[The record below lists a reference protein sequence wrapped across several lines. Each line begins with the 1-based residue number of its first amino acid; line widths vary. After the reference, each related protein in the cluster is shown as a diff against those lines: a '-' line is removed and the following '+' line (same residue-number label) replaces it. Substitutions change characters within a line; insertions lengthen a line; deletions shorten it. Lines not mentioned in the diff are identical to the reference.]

1 MKAKN
6 SGFTLI
12 ELMIATTILS
22 GLLFL
27 GSFTYQ
33 MLAQRW
39 TKELGEFQ
47 NTLETT
53 KSFNLLNA
61 TLAAVQPYIVLDE
74 GDGNSKNYKPGFLF
88 VGRENRLFS
97 VTKQGLFNQNYP
109 EVFRLI
115 VEKNTENKYNLIY
128 QGASTKQEALV
139 TAQQSITFTQQ
150 ITLLSDFDEIK
161 FNYFGWDGLAAR
173 NEGVQN
179 GLEPT
184 WRSTFS
190 GLDNQLLPEQIAI
203 FLKKDDKDL
212 LFTVAFDA
220 KSSRYIAPYLND
232 DD

>member
-6 SGFTLI
+6 TGFTLI
-12 ELMIATTILS
+12 ELMIATAILS

-61 TLAAVQPYIVLDE
+61 TLTAVQPYVVLDE
-74 GDGNSKNYKPGFLF
+74 DDGNSTSYNPGFLF
-88 VGRENRLFS
+88 IGRENRLFS
-97 VTKQGLFNQNYP
+97 VTKQGLFDQNYP
-109 EVFRLI
+109 EIFRLI
-115 VEKNTENKYNLIY
+115 VEKNAENKYNLIY
-128 QGASTKQEALV
+128 QGVSTKQQALV
-139 TAQQSITFTQQ
+139 TAQQNITFTQQ

-161 FNYFGWDGLAAR
+161 FNYLGWDGFVAR
-173 NEGVQN
+173 SEGIQN
-179 GLEPT
+179 GLQPT
-184 WRSTFS
+184 WRKTFS
-190 GLDNQLLPEQIAI
+190 GLDNQLLPDQMAI
-203 FLKKDDKDL
+203 LLKKDDKDL

-220 KSSRYIAPYLND
+220 KSLRYLTPYLSNND
-232 DD
+232 

>member
-1 MKAKN
+1 MRAKH

-12 ELMIATTILS
+12 ELMIAAAILS

-53 KSFNLLNA
+53 KSFNLLNS
-61 TLAAVQPYIVLDE
+61 TLTAVQPYIVLDE
-74 GDGNSKNYKPGFLF
+74 SDNNNTDYDPGFLF
-88 VGRENRLFS
+88 IGRENRLFS
-97 VTKQGLFNQNYP
+97 VTKQGLFDQSAP

-115 VEKNTENKYNLIY
+115 VEEKETGKFDLLY
-128 QGASTKQEALV
+128 QGVTTQQQALV

-161 FNYFGWDGLAAR
+161 FNYLGWDSFVIR
-173 NEGVQN
+173 SEGIQN
-179 GLEPT
+179 GLQPT
-184 WRSTFS
+184 WRSEFS
-190 GLDNQLLPEQIAI
+190 GLDTQLLPDQMAI
-203 FLKKDDKDL
+203 LLKKDDKDL

-220 KSSRYIAPYLND
+220 KSLRYLTPYLSNND
-232 DD
+232 